1 MQVASHKS
9 NQAIDLPLHAQ
20 AKFSSVCFNTSEMPG
35 ESLTDRRRDAGA
47 RTKQRLLEATLALL
61 AERGEDGVTL
71 RDITTAAETNV
82 ASVSY
87 HFGSLGALCC
97 ATAKQAI
104 TRLLD
109 EQTERLQALGEDATV
124 EDIARAI
131 ARPIIVARAA
141 PTVAL
146 LRIFDRTLSGPEGEM
161 RDWLKASIAKVD
173 DELMVHLRQALPGVS
188 DEELRFRWDC
198 VAAILRGLVAGPAR
212 TELADKCSE
221 DLERMLIPVLA
232 GTLAAAPR
240 VATSTRGAWTRAARG
255 CRVPERR
262 RSQRS
267 GGNS

>member
-1 MQVASHKS
+1 V
-9 NQAIDLPLHAQ
+9 
-20 AKFSSVCFNTSEMPG
+20 PG

-71 RDITTAAETNV
+71 RDITTAADTNV

-131 ARPIIVARAA
+131 ARPIIA
-141 PTVAL
+141 PSSSDRAL

-161 RDWLKASIAKVD
+161 REWLKASIARVD

-188 DEELRFRWDC
+188 DQELRFRWDC

-212 TELADKCSE
+212 TELADTCPE
-221 DLERMLIPVLA
+221 ELERMLIPVLA
-232 GTLAAAPR
+232 GTLAAAR
-240 VATSTRGAWTRAARG
+240 V
-255 CRVPERR
+255 
-262 RSQRS
+262 
-267 GGNS
+267 

>member
-1 MQVASHKS
+1 LLQYV
-9 NQAIDLPLHAQ
+9 LGVP
-20 AKFSSVCFNTSEMPG
+20 E

-47 RTKQRLLEATLALL
+47 RTKQRLLDATLTLL

-71 RDITTAAETNV
+71 RDITTAADTNV

-109 EQTERLQALGEDATV
+109 EQTARLKALQDDVTV

-131 ARPIIVARAA
+131 ARPIIAGSSADR
-141 PTVAL
+141 AL

-161 RDWLKASIAKVD
+161 REWLTASIAPVD
-173 DELMVHLRQALPGVS
+173 AELMVHLRQALPGVT

-198 VAAILRGLVAGPAR
+198 VAAILRGLVAGAAR
-212 TELADKCSE
+212 TDVAGTCSE
-221 DLERMLIPVLA
+221 DLERMLVPVLA
-232 GTLAAAPR
+232 GTLGARR
-240 VATSTRGAWTRAARG
+240 V
-255 CRVPERR
+255 
-262 RSQRS
+262 
-267 GGNS
+267 

>member
-1 MQVASHKS
+1 LLQYILGV
-9 NQAIDLPLHAQ
+9 
-20 AKFSSVCFNTSEMPG
+20 PG

-47 RTKQRLLEATLALL
+47 RTKQRLLEATLVLL

-131 ARPIIVARAA
+131 AQPILA
-141 PTVAL
+141 PSSADRAL

-161 RDWLKASIAKVD
+161 REWLKASIAKVD
-173 DELMVHLRQALPGVS
+173 DELMSHLRQALPGVS
-188 DEELRFRWDC
+188 DAELRFRWDC
-198 VAAILRGLVAGPAR
+198 VAAILRGLVAGSAR
-212 TELADKCSE
+212 TELADQCPE

-232 GTLAAAPR
+232 GTLAAAPGVHR
-240 VATSTRGAWTRAARG
+240 GDDLAITS
-255 CRVPERR
+255 
-262 RSQRS
+262 
-267 GGNS
+267 